1 MLQMISKPVSDVNLA
16 LPEVAVRVERLK
28 LAKRLWRGVAEDGVE
43 FGCELERPLMYAEQ
57 IGHISDSIHGRIV

>member
-28 LAKRLWRGVAEDGVE
+28 LAKRLWRAA
-43 FGCELERPLMYAEQ
+43 R
-57 IGHISDSIHGRIV
+57 RRT